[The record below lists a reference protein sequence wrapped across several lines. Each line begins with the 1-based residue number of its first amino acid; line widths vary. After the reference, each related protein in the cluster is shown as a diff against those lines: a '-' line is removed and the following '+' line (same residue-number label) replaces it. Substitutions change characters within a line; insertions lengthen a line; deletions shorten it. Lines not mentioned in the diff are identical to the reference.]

1 MCRLSFYFVL
11 CCTFPKSLITSQ
23 TSVLSWQV
31 GNDFWFL
38 CLLLFAFLSLNYRTA
53 PTVPVRV
60 KQLREMLRGCTHRY
74 LMIPVLYFNS
84 GWGLSWLSRGASLC
98 WDELTCYPGA
108 AVEVRE
114 RERECAIGRANPVCR
129 MCCSRLLCLTGGC
142 NSHREECKTLI
153 GPPTLV
159 QCFGQSCRL
168 TSIIVVALYF
178 LLRGRGKLWIK
189 GCDLEKC
196 PRLI

>member
-1 MCRLSFYFVL
+1 MAYTRCVWIYIYCDSSSFKVTQKIPKHFTCVGFPFSLYFVVL
-11 CCTFPKSLITSQ
+11 SQKALSHKSQ
-23 TSVLSWQV
+23 PSVLSWQV

-38 CLLLFAFLSLNYRTA
+38 SLLLFAFLSLNYRTA

-60 KQLREMLRGCTHRY
+60 KQLRAMLRGCTHRY

-114 RERECAIGRANPVCR
+114 RERGYVLLAGLIQSAGCAVP
-129 MCCSRLLCLTGGC
+129 
-142 NSHREECKTLI
+142 
-153 GPPTLV
+153 
-159 QCFGQSCRL
+159 SCY
-168 TSIIVVALYF
+168 V
-178 LLRGRGKLWIK
+178 
-189 GCDLEKC
+189 
-196 PRLI
+196 